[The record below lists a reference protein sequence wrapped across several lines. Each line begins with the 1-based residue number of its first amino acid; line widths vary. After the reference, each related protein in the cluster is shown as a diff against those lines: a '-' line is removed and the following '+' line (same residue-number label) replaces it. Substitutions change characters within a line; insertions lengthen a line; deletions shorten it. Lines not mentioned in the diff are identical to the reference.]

1 MNPFTRFLL
10 GKKSKKSEAL
20 EAFVERCDTLE
31 GLVIRVFRGKG
42 ADPAD
47 EESYNEIRLW
57 LVENYPLWE
66 NDLRPYWQAA
76 LVGGQPAEQDPIRR
90 LLSAEQAKDFVGDWE
105 AMQYLPAAREALNRY
120 IQAVEGEQDET

>member
-20 EAFVERCDTLE
+20 EAFVERCDALE

-42 ADPAD
+42 ADLAD
-47 EESYNEIRLW
+47 EESYKEIRRW

-66 NDLRPYWQAA
+66 NDLRSYWQAA